1 MQHRCCISK
10 SSWFMVGWFPNG
22 ILAWWIGVDGIIGS
36 SWAVSFIRGE
46 VGERSGD
53 GHVKWWIAWWIV
65 VAADGF
71 DKRWSWPSLEEFGD
85 IYWTVFG

>member
-36 SWAVSFIRGE
+36 SWAVSFMWVE
-46 VGERSGD
+46 VNNGERSAD

-71 DKRWSWPSLEEFGD
+71 DKRWFLAEFGGV
-85 IYWTVFG
+85 W